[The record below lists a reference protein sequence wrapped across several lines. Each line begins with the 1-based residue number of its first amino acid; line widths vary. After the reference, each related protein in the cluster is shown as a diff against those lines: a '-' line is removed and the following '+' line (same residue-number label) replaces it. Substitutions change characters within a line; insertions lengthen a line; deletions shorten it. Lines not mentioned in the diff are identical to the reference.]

1 MRELTGRCQYWIK
14 AWALEAEVQGSQPA
28 GGVTVA
34 SSGGWVCVCVRG
46 VSREKNVSSNLC

>member
-14 AWALEAEVQGSQPA
+14 AWALEAEAQGSQPA

-34 SSGGWVCVCVRG
+34 SSGGWVCVCV
-46 VSREKNVSSNLC
+46 